1 MAKYSRIEEIT
12 IQNFMSIEQAVL
24 EFDESNIMTIK
35 GYNDSGKSTVLK
47 ALRVLLED
55 WNKTKQK
62 KYIKDGKEYFR
73 ITATFSDGV
82 KLVRDKYKNGQS
94 LYEMYK
100 DGSLVYTNKS
110 GKTLTNVKEM
120 PPVMK
125 KYINIP
131 IYNGRALNA
140 QSCNEAYL
148 LVDTKGGDNYKMLGE
163 ASDDGTLLRSV
174 IHIKE
179 ELKENQADI
188 VDVEQD
194 LAQCDAVIE
203 SSTVTDEEIIENL
216 KKRNEE
222 SHNTEPQKVVVE
234 GIIDLIDQLNNMPE
248 IPEVEPLT
256 NTEGFLALERIQETI
271 EQLKQPKIPEIEE
284 LSDTTNLES
293 LEFIMGMLHKLK
305 NLTDIPII
313 SPVSEARMEGIEGI
327 IQLFKEYENV
337 NREIEKL
344 DNSKAVKENQA
355 QTLIHMCQNMGILVV
370 NCPKCGY
377 THAVDVKT
385 REDL

>member
-1 MAKYSRIEEIT
+1 MATYSRIEEIT

-24 EFDESNIMTIK
+24 TFDDTNIMTIK

-62 KYIKDGKEYFR
+62 KYIKDGKDYFR

-82 KLVRDKYKNGQS
+82 KLIRDKYKNGQS
-94 LYEMYK
+94 LYEMQK
-100 DGSLVYTNKS
+100 SGKVVYTNKS

-120 PPVMK
+120 PPVIRN
-125 KYINIP
+125 YINIP

-140 QSCNEAYL
+140 QSCNEPYL

-174 IHIKE
+174 LHVKE

-203 SSTVTDEEIIENL
+203 SSTVTDEEIIGVL
-216 KKRNEE
+216 KKKNEE
-222 SHNTEPQKVVVE
+222 SNNTQQQKEVVKSIIDIIGELNRTPKIPEIEPVANTES
-234 GIIDLIDQLNNMPE
+234 
-248 IPEVEPLT
+248 
-256 NTEGFLALERIQETI
+256 FLALERMQEI
-271 EQLKQPKIPEIEE
+271 LEQLSQPKLPEIEE
-284 LSDTTNLES
+284 LSDTTSLES
-293 LEFIMGMLHKLK
+293 LEFMMGIMHRLQTM
-305 NLTDIPII
+305 TEIPII
-313 SPVSEARMEGIEGI
+313 TPVSTERLTELREI
-327 IQLFKEYENV
+327 IQLFGKYHKLNK
-337 NREIEKL
+337 EIEKL
-344 DNSKAVKENQA
+344 ETTKAIKENQA
-355 QTLIHMCQNMGILVV
+355 ETLVHQCQNMGILVV
-370 NCPKCGY
+370 DCPKCGY
-377 THAVDVKT
+377 THAINVKT
-385 REDL
+385 KEEL